1 MIQIKNPEQIKAMKE
16 AGRIT
21 AEGMAITIENVREG
35 VSTKHLDKLIREYY
49 EKCGARPSFLHYGGF
64 PASACISV
72 NDEVIHGIPSS
83 SRILQE
89 GDIVKIDVGAFYHGY
104 HGDTARTIAV
114 GKVSDEA
121 KLLIDVTKQSFYEGI
136 AQLKPGNRLGDL
148 GYAVD
153 SYVKKFGFSTV
164 KRYVGHGIGQ
174 SVHESPDVPNYG
186 TPGRGVR
193 VCTGMV
199 IAVEPMVNVG
209 TDEVRELSDGWTV
222 KTADGKLSAH
232 YENTVA
238 ILPDEV
244 LILTQV

>member
-1 MIQIKNPEQIKAMKE
+1 M
-16 AGRIT
+16 
-21 AEGMAITIENVREG
+21 
-35 VSTKHLDKLIREYY
+35 
-49 EKCGARPSFLHYGGF
+49 
-64 PASACISV
+64 
-72 NDEVIHGIPSS
+72 
-83 SRILQE
+83 
-89 GDIVKIDVGAFYHGY
+89 
-104 HGDTARTIAV
+104 ARTIAV

-193 VCTGMV
+193 VCVGMV

>member
-21 AEGMAITIENVREG
+21 AEGMAIAIENVREG

-72 NDEVIHGIPSS
+72 NDAAIHGIPSS

-104 HGDTARTIAV
+104 HGDMARTIAV

-193 VCTGMV
+193 VCVGMV